1 MDPMSRTV
9 ARALELLEVVI
20 AAPGPVT
27 LMEVVETTG
36 IDKSTAQRIL
46 TFLVDRG
53 SLSRDSATK
62 RFGIGPLSFALAAAV
77 GSRNDIR
84 LVAGPHLRSL
94 QESTGESVSLHMRVG
109 ARRVCVDGQEST
121 HPVRRVIPLGE
132 SLPIQLGPSG
142 KVILAHLPGDET
154 AELTAAAGLSP
165 TEVRELARDLAQVRE
180 HGFLHTEGDR
190 TTGIRAVS
198 VPIFDANGVT
208 GSITVAGP
216 SARWTQDAADAKVP
230 QVVAAAKTISTN
242 LGAPS

>member
-1 MDPMSRTV
+1 MSRTV
-9 ARALELLEVVI
+9 GRALELLETVI
-20 AAPGPVT
+20 TAPGPVT

-46 TFLVDRG
+46 TFLVERG
-53 SLSRDSATK
+53 SLSRDTSTK
-62 RFGIGPLSFALAAAV
+62 RFGIGPLSFALAASV

-84 LVAGPHLRSL
+84 VFAGPHLRSL
-94 QESTGESVSLHMRVG
+94 QESTGESVSLHIRVG
-109 ARRVCVDGQEST
+109 GRRVCIGGQESA

-142 KVILAHLPGDET
+142 KVILAHLPADER

-165 TEVRELARDLAQVRE
+165 AERRELTRDLAQVRD

-190 TTGIRAVS
+190 TVGIRAVS
-198 VPIFDANGVT
+198 VPIFDGNGVT

-216 SARWTQDAADAKVP
+216 SARWGPDTADAEVSL
-230 QVVAAAKTISTN
+230 VAAAKTISTN
-242 LGAPS
+242 LGASS